1 MSLILFEVYITYVA
15 RVDPSLSTYYSTYL
29 NIRSIIMNKSPSC
42 QLTLKNIFKRFI
54 SDLFQYTQTKLRGT
68 SSIISNKDIK
78 IKTLKNDISN
88 YLDVHEEDIEI
99 ILADSCIMIFV
110 KRDSSPRK
118 QLWVDIENK
127 QPIIK
132 GGKIEDIFPYDT
144 RQLLCKLF

>member
-1 MSLILFEVYITYVA
+1 
-15 RVDPSLSTYYSTYL
+15 
-29 NIRSIIMNKSPSC
+29 MNKSPSC